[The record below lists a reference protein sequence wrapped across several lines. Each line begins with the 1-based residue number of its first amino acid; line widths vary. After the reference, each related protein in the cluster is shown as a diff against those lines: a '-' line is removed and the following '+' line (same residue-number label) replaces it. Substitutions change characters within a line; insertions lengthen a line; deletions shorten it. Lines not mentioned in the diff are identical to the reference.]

1 VQSWEPYRCCTI
13 YGVNVYSFE
22 MVILSVG
29 DSKSFFTSFANS
41 FVNAWVLNFV
51 CFVFLWAAVFGHI
64 MWVAE
69 RNHNS
74 LQFPPNY
81 LSGIDDAMWWV
92 VVTFT
97 TVGYGDKIPVTP
109 LGRVFAV
116 VWMVLGLALSSI
128 LIGRMS
134 ATFDAETASVP
145 FNSAEE
151 LAGKKVCSYASSL
164 GRWYLPESVSYLPV
178 IGENIDECGLML
190 ERGEV
195 DAVVMEKQIM
205 AYWMKSNVWARQAPV
220 LVGDAIATVPMG
232 LIFSQNSSVV
242 EAVNERMIRM
252 FESDVHRNIKDR
264 WLKLP
269 HRNEPNDEIQ
279 WPIVGTAIGCA
290 LLYGCYQLLPRR
302 WRMTAEVKA
311 VTYAAAA
318 ARKASDSACACSV
331 AVESSITAAQRAM
344 QQMTPDI

>member
-1 VQSWEPYRCCTI
+1 
-13 YGVNVYSFE
+13 
-22 MVILSVG
+22 
-29 DSKSFFTSFANS
+29 
-41 FVNAWVLNFV
+41 
-51 CFVFLWAAVFGHI
+51 
-64 MWVAE
+64 
-69 RNHNS
+69 
-74 LQFPPNY
+74 
-81 LSGIDDAMWWV
+81 
-92 VVTFT
+92 
-97 TVGYGDKIPVTP
+97 
-109 LGRVFAV
+109 
-116 VWMVLGLALSSI
+116 
-128 LIGRMS
+128 
-134 ATFDAETASVP
+134 
-145 FNSAEE
+145 
-151 LAGKKVCSYASSL
+151 
-164 GRWYLPESVSYLPV
+164 
-178 IGENIDECGLML
+178 ML